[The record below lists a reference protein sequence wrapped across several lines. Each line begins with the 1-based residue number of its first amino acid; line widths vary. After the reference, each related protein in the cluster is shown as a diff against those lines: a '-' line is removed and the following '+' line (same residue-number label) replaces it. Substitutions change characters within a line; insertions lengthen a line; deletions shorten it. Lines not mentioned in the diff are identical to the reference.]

1 MNLVSTL
8 VGLSVTASAMPMM
21 AQMALTPT
29 IATTRAANFAT
40 AESTAV
46 TFAANNEGQMSLTS
60 TPDNCDLQDIGD
72 NAYMITCYQGEGTYR
87 MSASRSF
94 REGVSEQ
101 ENRTFDY
108 PTPLSYTH
116 YPCPHFDP
124 WGVTSFNR
132 THLGGQNCV
141 PIPLQSAANFA
152 ASDPDT
158 WLWDISN
165 QGF

>member
-1 MNLVSTL
+1 MNIVSSI
-8 VGLSVTASAMPMM
+8 VGLSIMGTAMPMVS
-21 AQMALTPT
+21 QMAITPL
-29 IATTRAANFAT
+29 IAQKRAANFAT

-46 TFAANNEGQMSLTS
+46 AFAAANEGQMSLTS
-60 TPDNCDLQDIGD
+60 TPNNCDLTDIGD
-72 NAYMITCYQGEGTYR
+72 NAYMITCYAGEGSYE

-94 REGVSEQ
+94 IEGSSEQ
-101 ENRTFDY
+101 ENRTYAY
-108 PTPLSYTH
+108 PTPASYTH
-116 YPCPHFDP
+116 YQCPHFDP

-132 THLGGQNCV
+132 AHLGGKNCV

-158 WLWDISN
+158 WLWDISS

>member
-1 MNLVSTL
+1 MGT
-8 VGLSVTASAMPMM
+8 AMPMVS
-21 AQMALTPT
+21 QMAITPVV
-29 IATTRAANFAT
+29 AQKRAANFAT
-40 AESTAV
+40 AEATAV

-60 TPDNCDLQDIGD
+60 TPDGCDLTDIGD
-72 NAYMITCYQGEGTYR
+72 NAYMITCYHGEGNYE

-101 ENRTFDY
+101 ENRTFEY

-116 YPCPHFDP
+116 YICPHYDP
-124 WGVTSFNR
+124 WGVTNFNR
-132 THLGGQNCV
+132 AHLGGKNCV
-141 PIPLQSAANFA
+141 PIPLQSAENFA